1 MHMETVFWT
10 IVLYVLPLSLFMGHT
25 IPINNN
31 NKKGESI
38 VKVYVFL
45 LLLKIFF
52 GLQIDRLFC
61 QLIDSSKIC
70 NLMFFGFQYFSLSYG
85 KTKVR
90 NSGSKRFYLSF
101 MFFENQIFA

>member
-31 NKKGESI
+31 NKGESI

-45 LLLKIFF
+45 LLLQIFF
-52 GLQIDRLFC
+52 GLQIDRIFC

-70 NLMFFGFQYFSLSYG
+70 NLVFFGFQYFSLSYG